1 MCPCEKLTFR
11 FREHIGRQLRHQQ
24 EVVELV
30 IGQAMRR
37 HSSERGLLQLH
48 MEVSRGPVL
57 GTELSD

>member
-37 HSSERGLLQLH
+37 HSSERGLIQLH
-48 MEVSRGPVL
+48 MEV
-57 GTELSD
+57 